1 MVYIH
6 CKVRKEKT
14 TLEVQNKLL
23 EADKQMLVISGQAIE
38 EMRALRHDM
47 KNQHKVMELMLS
59 ENRYDDLKNISN
71 L

>member
-1 MVYIH
+1 
-6 CKVRKEKT
+6 
-14 TLEVQNKLL
+14 
-23 EADKQMLVISGQAIE
+23 MLVISGQAIE